1 MNKMSETQNQ
11 NMGAGHITTKGY
23 VTGFVL
29 ALLLTIVSF
38 GLVLSDVVP
47 HRFAVIGLF
56 AAAVAQMLVHLHYFL
71 HLDRSS
77 AQRWNVIAIAFT
89 AVLLFIFIAGTIWI
103 MYTLNSRMM

>member
-1 MNKMSETQNQ
+1 MNETQNQ

-38 GLVLSDVVP
+38 GLVMTDVVSR
-47 HRFAVIGLF
+47 HVAVAGLF
-56 AAAVAQMLVHLHYFL
+56 LAAVAQMLVHLHYFL

-89 AVLLFIFIAGTIWI
+89 AVLLFIFVAGTIWV

>member
-1 MNKMSETQNQ
+1 MNEAQNQ
-11 NMGAGHITTKGY
+11 NTGAGHITAKRY
-23 VTGFVL
+23 LFGFVL

-38 GLVLSDVVP
+38 GLVMTDVVS
-47 HRFAVIGLF
+47 HRVAVIGLF

-77 AQRWNVIAIAFT
+77 EQRLNLIAIAFT
-89 AVLLFIFIAGTIWI
+89 AILLFIFVAGTIWV

>member
-1 MNKMSETQNQ
+1 MNDTHNQ

-23 VTGFVL
+23 ITGFVL
-29 ALLLTIVSF
+29 ALLLTVFSF
-38 GLVLSDVVP
+38 GLVMTDVVS
-47 HRFAVIGLF
+47 RQFAVIGIF

-89 AVLLFIFIAGTIWI
+89 AVLLFIFVGGTIWV

>member
-1 MNKMSETQNQ
+1 MNETQNQ
-11 NMGAGHITTKGY
+11 NMGAVHITAKGY

-29 ALLLTIVSF
+29 ALLLTVLSF
-38 GLVLSDVVP
+38 GLVMTDFVP
-47 HRFAVIGLF
+47 RQYAVIGLI

-89 AVLLFIFIAGTIWI
+89 AVLLFIFVAGTIWV